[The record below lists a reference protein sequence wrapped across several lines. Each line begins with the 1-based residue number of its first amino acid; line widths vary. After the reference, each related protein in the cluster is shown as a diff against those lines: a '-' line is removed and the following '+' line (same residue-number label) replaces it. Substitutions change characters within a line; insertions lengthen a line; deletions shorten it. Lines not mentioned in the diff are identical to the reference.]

1 MCRGRMFPGVTL
13 AGNST
18 QRQLHHS
25 IIAGVRPAITG
36 NIVTVWQTALE
47 DVGLL
52 GIDKGAGGKF
62 VMVPPGYKDPIPGGF
77 TALPSDTIAV
87 TRSYA
92 RH

>member
-1 MCRGRMFPGVTL
+1 VPGEDVPGVTL

-25 IIAGVRPAITG
+25 IIAGVRPAFTG

-52 GIDKGAGGKF
+52 G
-62 VMVPPGYKDPIPGGF
+62 MPGYKDPIPGGF